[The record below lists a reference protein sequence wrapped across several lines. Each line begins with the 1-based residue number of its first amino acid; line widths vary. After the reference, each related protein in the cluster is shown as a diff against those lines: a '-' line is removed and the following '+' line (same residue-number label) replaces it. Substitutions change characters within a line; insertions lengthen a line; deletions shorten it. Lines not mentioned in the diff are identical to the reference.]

1 MRFQMGNPA
10 QAVPFQKPPATSEK
24 SNSPKLDASKI
35 TDLRSA
41 LAFLEQF
48 DDELISTDE
57 PVNPVAEL
65 CGVYRYVGAHGTVMR
80 PTRLGPA
87 MMFNKVKGYDDV
99 RVVIGVLCR
108 RERVA
113 RLLG

>member
-1 MRFQMGNPA
+1 MESLMTNA
-10 QAVPFQKPPATSEK
+10 ALAVPFPKAPTTSAKPDA
-24 SNSPKLDASKI
+24 PKLDASKI

-48 DDELISTDE
+48 DGELISTDE

-87 MMFNKVKGYDDV
+87 MMFNKIKGYDDM

-108 RERVA
+108 
-113 RLLG
+113 